1 MKKKKIVAITASAIM
16 AASLLGGCGGGSGK
30 GDSTNLA
37 SGEMKRA
44 DVQEMTYV
52 YSDDIEDWN
61 YLTTTSHTPGMTLDT
76 LVEYDNYGICQ
87 PCLADSWERSDDGLT
102 WT

>member
-44 DVQEMTYV
+44 DVQKMTYV
-52 YSDDIEDWN
+52 YRKPVLFRRNRKTEGS
-61 YLTTTSHTPGMTLDT
+61 
-76 LVEYDNYGICQ
+76 
-87 PCLADSWERSDDGLT
+87 
-102 WT
+102 